1 MALSMPSLPPWA
13 TLILAGCLVA
23 WTPADASTGTQRC
36 LRGQTTTE
44 YCKQILRNYWRHEQ
58 TIAAVARHYG
68 LEPALLKALVAVE
81 SSFNDKARSPANAR
95 GLAQV
100 LPSTARGVG
109 LQDPEANLYQ
119 AELGLAAGAAYLRL
133 MWLEFRDWPL
143 ALAAY
148 NAGPGAV
155 RKHKGIPP
163 YKETQAY
170 VPMVLSLYRE
180 FAQAEANAGY

>member
-1 MALSMPSLPPWA
+1 MSIPSFVRVPALL
-13 TLILAGCLVA
+13 LAAYLAAGLA
-23 WTPADASTGTQRC
+23 PAEASSGTQRC
-36 LRGQTTTE
+36 LRGHSASPS
-44 YCKQILRNYWRHEQ
+44 CKQILRNYWRHEQ
-58 TIAAVARHYG
+58 TIAAVAQHYG

-109 LQDPEANLYQ
+109 LQDPETNLYQ
-119 AELGLAAGAAYLRL
+119 AELGLAAGAAYLRQ
-133 MWLEFRDWPL
+133 MWFEFRDWPL

-170 VPMVLSLYRE
+170 VPLVLGLYQE
-180 FAQAEANAGY
+180 FALADAIAGQ

>member
-1 MALSMPSLPPWA
+1 MAVSLPSFTRWTA
-13 TLILAGCLVA
+13 ALVLAASLA
-23 WTPADASTGTQRC
+23 PAQADTGTHRC
-36 LRGQTTTE
+36 LRGQTSAQ
-44 YCKQILRNYWRHEQ
+44 YCKQILSNYWRHEQ
-58 TIAAVARHYG
+58 TIAAVAKHYG

-81 SSFNDKARSPANAR
+81 SNFNDKARSPADAR

-109 LQDPEANLYQ
+109 LQDPETNLYKP
-119 AELGLAAGAAYLRL
+119 ELGLAAGAAYLRQ
-133 MWLEFRDWPL
+133 MWFEFSDWEL

-170 VPMVLSLYRE
+170 VPKVLGLYRE
-180 FAQAEANAGY
+180 FAKADALANNQ

>member
-1 MALSMPSLPPWA
+1 MAVIRTSGAALL
-13 TLILAGCLVA
+13 LVLAAGLG
-23 WTPADASTGTQRC
+23 PAPVMAGPQQC
-36 LRGQTTTE
+36 LRGHSTSASCQ
-44 YCKQILRNYWRHEQ
+44 QILRNYWRHEP
-58 TIAAVARHYG
+58 TITAVARHYG

-81 SSFNDKARSPANAR
+81 SNFNDKARSPANAR

-109 LQDPEANLYQ
+109 LHDPETNLYQ
-119 AELGLAAGAAYLRL
+119 AELGLAAGAAYLRQ

-148 NAGPGAV
+148 NAGPGNV

-163 YKETQAY
+163 FPETQAY
-170 VPMVLSLYRE
+170 VPKVLGLYRE
-180 FAQAEANAGY
+180 FALADARAGL